1 MSLQKRIKLK
11 DLCKKSKGWKKKCW
25 PQSYENVQLLFS
37 LVDIKILS
45 RVIGMVRISKEQLLW
60 CEEKMKKINLPNGK
74 LQRDPR
80 PILFP
85 C

>member
-1 MSLQKRIKLK
+1 MQKKIKLK

-25 PQSYENVQLLFS
+25 PQTYDDVELLFS

-45 RVIGMVRISKEQLLW
+45 RVLGMVRISNEQLLW

-74 LQRDPR
+74 LQRDPC